1 MDVRFATQALENCY
15 RELTAGRRAWGQ
27 KIAIRYV
34 QRVNALYAA
43 KEAADLFAL
52 KSLRLH
58 SLKGARK
65 GQHGLSLD
73 VEWRMVVRF
82 EGERWTVVRIEEVSR
97 HYGD

>member
-15 RELTAGRRAWGQ
+15 RHSAAGRRAWGQ
-27 KIAIRYV
+27 KIALRYV

-43 KEAADLFAL
+43 REATDLFAL

-58 SLKGARK
+58 PLKGERK
-65 GQHGLSLD
+65 GQHVLSLD

-82 EGERWTVVRIEEVSR
+82 EGESWTIVRVEEVSR